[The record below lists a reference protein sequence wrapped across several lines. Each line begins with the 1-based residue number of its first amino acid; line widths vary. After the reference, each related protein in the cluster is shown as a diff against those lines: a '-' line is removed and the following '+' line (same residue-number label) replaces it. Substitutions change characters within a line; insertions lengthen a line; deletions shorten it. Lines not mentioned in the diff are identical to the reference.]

1 MNLIMDKV
9 TGIFTGCLII
19 FLFDSLFSLFYTLT
33 LDKDGIIFKYLN
45 KTFLVLTVV
54 PSIFLILV
62 AVYLLIFAMVKTT
75 MFLL

>member
-1 MNLIMDKV
+1 MDKV
-9 TGIFTGCLII
+9 TGFFSGCLII
-19 FLFDSLFSLFYTLT
+19 LFFAVLFSLFYSLT
-33 LDKDGIIFKYLN
+33 LDKSGIIFKYLN

-54 PSIFLILV
+54 PAIFLILV

>member
-9 TGIFTGCLII
+9 TGIFTGYLII
-19 FLFDSLFSLFYTLT
+19 LLFASLFSLFYTLT

-54 PSIFLILV
+54 PAIFLILI
-62 AVYLLIFAMVKTT
+62 AIYLLIFAMVKTT

>member
-1 MNLIMDKV
+1 MNNVSEL
-9 TGIFTGCLII
+9 FTGCLAI
-19 FLFDSLFSLFYTLT
+19 LFFASLFLLFYTFT

-54 PSIFLILV
+54 PVIFLILV
-62 AVYLLIFAMVKTT
+62 AIYLLIFAIVKTT

>member
-1 MNLIMDKV
+1 MNNVSEL
-9 TGIFTGCLII
+9 FTGCLAIL
-19 FLFDSLFSLFYTLT
+19 LFASLFSLFYTLT

-45 KTFLVLTVV
+45 KTFLVLTVI